1 MVTRNGVQ
9 NNQMCNLQVITA
21 LEAYQNKTLEELRWE
36 DYQRGKPSSSFGA
49 SAGKIAFSIIIYI
62 QNYK

>member
-1 MVTRNGVQ
+1 
-9 NNQMCNLQVITA
+9 MCNLQVITA